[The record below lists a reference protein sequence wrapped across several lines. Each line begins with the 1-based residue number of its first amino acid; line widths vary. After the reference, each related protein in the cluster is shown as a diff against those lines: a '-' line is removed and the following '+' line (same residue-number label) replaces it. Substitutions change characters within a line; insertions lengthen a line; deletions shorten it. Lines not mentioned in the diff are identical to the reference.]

1 MQATKNKSNNALND
15 KRVSAS
21 LQNNSNRGSCR
32 ASPIYLQQYS
42 YCLNLRN
49 DSARRGLAFVT
60 TFTKTVIRNLNMTRF
75 DGILLT
81 AEVLLHTLCLNL
93 GTQVCYEMFGH
104 LYKKW
109 RVKIKIE
116 KDMQKLLHIIFF
128 CIPSNTASLR
138 RRCTKRWAFVKCL
151 CGFFFSYWIFKKA
164 AQASYLMHTFISPRC
179 ISLFLEYAPALRRV
193 LVYCARARPGSV
205 E

>member
-32 ASPIYLQQYS
+32 ASPIYLRQYS

-75 DGILLT
+75 DGILNSGGAAT
-81 AEVLLHTLCLNL
+81 HTLFKPRHSSVLRNVWTPRQKVTC
-93 GTQVCYEMFGH
+93 
-104 LYKKW
+104 
-109 RVKIKIE
+109 VKIKIE

-151 CGFFFSYWIFKKA
+151 CGFFFSY
-164 AQASYLMHTFISPRC
+164 
-179 ISLFLEYAPALRRV
+179 
-193 LVYCARARPGSV
+193 
-205 E
+205 